1 MPHPEPRLIHLIK
14 LVNENQRSI
23 HSFRHHLHILSFFSA
38 KSGLDPTR
46 LDNPETQIKQG
57 EKKVNMLIEESAFAA
72 FEGNPQ
78 LALEK
83 AKEAGK
89 RGKQTTSMKL
99 LLKQLLVV

>member
-1 MPHPEPRLIHLIK
+1 MLRSKSLKTLRL
-14 LVNENQRSI
+14 
-23 HSFRHHLHILSFFSA
+23 FSLPFLA

-83 AKEAGK
+83 AKEAG
-89 RGKQTTSMKL
+89 M
-99 LLKQLLVV
+99 